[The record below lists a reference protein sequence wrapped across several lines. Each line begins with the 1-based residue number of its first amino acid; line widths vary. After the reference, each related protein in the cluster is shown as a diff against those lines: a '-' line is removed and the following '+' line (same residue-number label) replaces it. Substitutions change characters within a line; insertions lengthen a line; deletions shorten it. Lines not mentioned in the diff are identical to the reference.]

1 MTPWS
6 KDEEIVTAWA
16 EFVSG
21 PGWANSPVWVLVREP
36 AGALRIECLQPEA
49 QTEEILT
56 LFRVSDAASRAMLN
70 AVRRRG

>member
-6 KDEEIVTAWA
+6 KDEEIVAAWA